1 MTLRQDCVKGGKR
14 KSWSVKSLEK
24 REQTARGGRRISG
37 QMLRRFTRRTQGQR
51 QQGRRRRRRRVMELE
66 ARDRQ
71 REWSRER
78 VQGYL
83 NVTSIY
89 AHKGHRATCI
99 KVKVQGLQNIDA
111 NATMSNRKPTAVK
124 YPQSLRHIPRP
135 AMPSI
140 HWALSFCSRDHP
152 RNTRSRR
159 LSIPHHA
166 HTSYYSSYPSLSL
179 SLLELVHTC
188 ISCHI

>member
-1 MTLRQDCVKGGKR
+1 
-14 KSWSVKSLEK
+14 
-24 REQTARGGRRISG
+24 
-37 QMLRRFTRRTQGQR
+37 
-51 QQGRRRRRRRVMELE
+51 MELE

-89 AHKGHRATCI
+89 AYKGHRATCI
-99 KVKVQGLQNIDA
+99 KVKVQGLQNVDA
-111 NATMSNRKPTAVK
+111 NATMSNRKLTAVK
-124 YPQSLRHIPRP
+124 CLQSLHHIPRP
-135 AMPSI
+135 TMPSI
-140 HWALSFCSRDHP
+140 SWALSFCLRDHS
-152 RNTRSRR
+152 RNIRSHRP
-159 LSIPHHA
+159 SILHHA
-166 HTSYYSSYPSLSL
+166 HTSYYLSYPSLSL